1 MRRIVKSILAI
12 VIIISIGLVV
22 NKLVNMYNMSL
33 EISLKDVEIT
43 NLENDN
49 KVYNQEIRDDENER
63 VIITKSGDI
72 ILITTYYKASGAIT
86 QETIEMVELDDSIL
100 AMSEVDAFRKI
111 VIDIIT
117 DESSYKS
124 INIIDTRQSY

>member
-43 NLENDN
+43 SLENDN

-100 AMSEVDAFRKI
+100 TMSEVDAFRKI

>member
-1 MRRIVKSILAI
+1 MRRIVKPILAI
-12 VIIISIGLVV
+12 VIIISIGLVF
-22 NKLVNMYNMSL
+22 NNLINLSI
-33 EISLKDVEIT
+33 ESSLKGVEII

-49 KVYNQEIRDDENER
+49 KVYNQEIKDDENER
-63 VIITKSGDI
+63 VVITKSGDI

-86 QETIEMVELDDSIL
+86 QETIEMVEQDDSIF

-117 DESSYKS
+117 DESSYIS
-124 INIIDTRQSY
+124 INIIDTRQSH

>member
-12 VIIISIGLVV
+12 VIIIIIGLVV
-22 NKLVNMYNMSL
+22 NKLVNMSSRS
-33 EISLKDVEIT
+33 IKSSLKDVEII

-49 KVYNQEIRDDENER
+49 KVYNQEIKDDENER
-63 VIITKSGDI
+63 VVITKSGDI

-86 QETIEMVELDDSIL
+86 QETIEMVEQDDSIL
-100 AMSEVDAFRKI
+100 VMSEVDAFRKI

-124 INIIDTRQSY
+124 INVIDTR